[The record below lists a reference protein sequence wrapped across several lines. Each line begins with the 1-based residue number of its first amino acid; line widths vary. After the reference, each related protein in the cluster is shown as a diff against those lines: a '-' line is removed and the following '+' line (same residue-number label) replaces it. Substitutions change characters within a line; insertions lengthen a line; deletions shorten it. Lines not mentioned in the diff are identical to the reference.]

1 MLGGVYTL
9 ASASIL
15 AIQLARHPN
24 GAQLAD
30 VVDRVLALTPEE
42 TATLS
47 RYAGQ
52 HGPYLDRLAD
62 ADGLLALLELL
73 QREHPAG
80 AVDAALD
87 AVVSAWLGDVPELRA
102 TWDAVLSPVP
112 AALPETSYSE
122 ALRLLLEEVSRRSRA
137 QWRRVVAAHAA
148 HRGRLWW
155 STTMHE
161 ACLAAHQAERV
172 REVARA
178 QLAAARALHLS
189 LEPDDPEFHAIAMAV
204 TGSVQ
209 ALCTD
214 DLLDTSQLREPW
226 LAGA

>member
-9 ASASIL
+9 ASASML

-24 GAQLAD
+24 GAEVAD
-30 VVDRVLALTPEE
+30 VVDRVLALTPDEIN
-42 TATLS
+42 TLS
-47 RYAGQ
+47 RYGGQ
-52 HGPYLDRLAD
+52 RAPYLARLTE

-73 QREHPAG
+73 EREHPTG
-80 AVDAALD
+80 AVEAALD
-87 AVVSAWLGDVPELRA
+87 AVVAAWLGDAPELRA

-112 AALPETSYSE
+112 AALPETTYSE
-122 ALRLLLEEVSRRSRA
+122 ALRLLLEEVTRRSRA

-148 HRGRLWW
+148 HRGRLCW

-161 ACLAAHQAERV
+161 ACVAAYEAERV

-189 LEPDDPEFHAIAMAV
+189 ARPGRPGVPRHRDVGHRIGPGPLHV
-204 TGSVQ
+204 
-209 ALCTD
+209 
-214 DLLDTSQLREPW
+214 
-226 LAGA
+226 